1 MMADN
6 KEHGPEIDDVS
17 GVETTGHSWDGIKE
31 LNNPLPRWWLWT
43 FYATIAWALVYT
55 VLYPAW
61 PMISSSTGGMLGWS
75 SRASLAQDVDA
86 AKAAQSVF
94 LDKLATTD
102 VADIQSDAELSQF
115 AIAGGSAAF
124 KVNCVQCHGSGAT
137 GSPGYPN
144 LNDDDWIW
152 GGTVEEIHA
161 TIQHGIRYASDDDTR
176 VSDMPAYG
184 ADEILSKEEI
194 SDVAWYVRKISGQE
208 FDAASADRGQVT
220 FEENCA
226 ACHGDGGEGLRELG
240 GPRLADSIWLYGSN
254 LDTIVQ
260 TITNGRKGAMPAWVD
275 RLDPVTIKS
284 LAVYV
289 HSLGGGQ

>member
-240 GPRLADSIWLYGSN
+240 GPRLADSIWLYGGEHA
-254 LDTIVQ
+254 DIVAQ
-260 TITNGRKGAMPAWVD
+260 VTKPKQGVMPAWGA
-275 RLDPVTIKS
+275 RLGEATVKQ
-284 LAVYV
+284 LAVYI
-289 HSLGGGQ
+289 HSLGGGE